1 MSYADTLAAKVRLI
15 AQENGFDV
23 IFGGGIHELPF
34 PLDKTF
40 VLISVKKDCQE
51 FLLGAENPVVI
62 EMICFTVLSA
72 ETSGAA
78 VCLDASQRLCNGII
92 DSDNEKMITG
102 ISSAGCSF
110 NKELLCYETQVS
122 VGIRAQMRR

>member
-1 MSYADTLAAKVRLI
+1 MQTPQDLS
-15 AQENGFDV
+15 V
-23 IFGGGIHELPF
+23 IKNEHFCSF
-34 PLDKTF
+34 F
-40 VLISVKKDCQE
+40 
-51 FLLGAENPVVI
+51 
-62 EMICFTVLSA
+62 CFTVLSA